1 MNVYIYTHLR
11 CKDLGNY
18 SYYFAILS
26 LIHIIPVIQQ
36 RSEFSNFLRKVVA
49 KLWGAFNVTSFRP
62 MSNLKIAQYIIFFA
76 LDFVLFTHFA
86 SHPQSAFYPLIAC
99 VTQKRNKLLDRAAI
113 IIDNILCGLR
123 YAKDCIEP
131 VLTFSSFLH
140 IAVVNIHWA
149 AVTV

>member
-62 MSNLKIAQYIIFFA
+62 MSNLKIAQYIIF
-76 LDFVLFTHFA
+76 LHW
-86 SHPQSAFYPLIAC
+86 
-99 VTQKRNKLLDRAAI
+99 
-113 IIDNILCGLR
+113 ILS
-123 YAKDCIEP
+123 Y
-131 VLTFSSFLH
+131 LH
-140 IAVVNIHWA
+140 ILHATHNQHFIPSLHV
-149 AVTV
+149 